1 MMDDAR
7 YADLVLE
14 GGGVKGIGLLGAIE
28 ELAEQGLSFPR
39 IAGASAGAI
48 VGALAAACQQAGR
61 PVSELVEVMES
72 LDYRS
77 FADPTLLDRFGMLGK
92 GIELLLHD
100 GVYKGDVALH
110 WIEQQLAERGVRT
123 WDDLRIDDD
132 PGTSLPPDRRYRLV
146 VVASDLSRGQL
157 VRLPWDYRHYGLTAD
172 EQPVA
177 LAVRASMSYPFFF
190 RPVTL
195 TAGHGLGEC
204 TLVDGGM
211 LSNFPIDV
219 FDRTDGRPQRWP
231 TYGVKL
237 SARPAQRQVSHAVDG
252 PIDLAFAALHTLLDA
267 HDAYHLDDE
276 NTTARTLFV
285 DTDGVSTL
293 DFGIDRDTQR
303 TLYAAGH
310 AAARKFLARRTATI
324 PKSRAV
330 PTDDAPATGGG
341 PAGGVDATGGGPA
354 AQPSGS

>member
-1 MMDDAR
+1 MDDAR

-28 ELAEQGLSFPR
+28 QLADAGLSFPR

-48 VGALAAACQQAGR
+48 VGALVAACQQADR
-61 PVSELVEVMES
+61 PVGDLVELMET
-72 LDYRS
+72 LDYQQ
-77 FADPTLLDRFGMLGK
+77 FADPTVLDRFGPVGK
-92 GIELLLHD
+92 GIELFVHD
-100 GVYKGDVALH
+100 GIYKGDFALH
-110 WIEQQLAERGVRT
+110 WIERQLADRGVRT
-123 WDDLRIDDD
+123 WADLRIDDD

-157 VRLPWDYRHYGLTAD
+157 VRLPWDYHHYGLHAD
-172 EQPVA
+172 EQSVA

-195 TAGHGLGEC
+195 HAGRGLGES

-219 FDRTDGRPQRWP
+219 FDRTDGKPNRWP

-237 SARPAQRQVSHAVDG
+237 SARPASRQVSHAIDG
-252 PIDLAFAALHTLLDA
+252 PIDLALAALHTLLDA

-276 NTTARTLFV
+276 NATARTVFV

-293 DFGIDRDTQR
+293 DFAIDRDTQR
-303 TLYAAGH
+303 TLYRAGR
-310 AAARKFLARRTATI
+310 AAADKFLSRRGTAQ
-324 PKSRAV
+324 
-330 PTDDAPATGGG
+330 G
-341 PAGGVDATGGGPA
+341 
-354 AQPSGS
+354 QPSGS